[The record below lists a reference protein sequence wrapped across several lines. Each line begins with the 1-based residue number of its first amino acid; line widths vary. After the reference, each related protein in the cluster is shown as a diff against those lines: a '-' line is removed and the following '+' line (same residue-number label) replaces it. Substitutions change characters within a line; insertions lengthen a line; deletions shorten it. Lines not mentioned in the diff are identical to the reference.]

1 MKHLFSIFI
10 ILFLSVLNS
19 FGQNVTNV
27 DFYIEGPK
35 VIVTY
40 DLDKNADVYLYA
52 STCASDGW
60 NTSYMNYSAYR
71 AMPPALRA
79 VEGDVGKNITPGHKT
94 AIWYYKEEVSCFLG
108 HDEST
113 GIGEFVVYT
122 AAWEKQL
129 KEKKNGL
136 SSDVE
141 GWSSLAPELFN
152 SIQMKVEVYPSTP
165 EPELVYIDGVDG
177 IGDYWIGK
185 YEVTVAE
192 FAAFVQDT
200 KYVTDAEKEG
210 VGEVWSKSKNN
221 YESKKGVNW
230 RHDEYGNLRPLSSYP
245 LYPVVNV
252 SHNDAMA
259 YCNWLSEK
267 FNKTY
272 YLPSIADW
280 IEVASEYVPGT
291 VSWSGRKGK
300 DYSGS
305 SDGLEVGWFSEN
317 ADYSIKRIGEKF
329 PNRLHVY
336 DMSGNVNEWLYN
348 GVDSSNTI
356 TRGYSNPSGDI
367 RIGIG
372 GSCFE
377 EKRTIEES
385 IGTWSKRS
393 SNVNVG
399 FRVAMRVGRVYN
411 WITGKKID

>member
-1 MKHLFSIFI
+1 
-10 ILFLSVLNS
+10 
-19 FGQNVTNV
+19 
-27 DFYIEGPK
+27 
-35 VIVTY
+35 
-40 DLDKNADVYLYA
+40 
-52 STCASDGW
+52 
-60 NTSYMNYSAYR
+60 
-71 AMPPALRA
+71 
-79 VEGDVGKNITPGHKT
+79 
-94 AIWYYKEEVSCFLG
+94 
-108 HDEST
+108 
-113 GIGEFVVYT
+113 
-122 AAWEKQL
+122 
-129 KEKKNGL
+129 
-136 SSDVE
+136 
-141 GWSSLAPELFN
+141 
-152 SIQMKVEVYPSTP
+152 
-165 EPELVYIDGVDG
+165 
-177 IGDYWIGK
+177 
-185 YEVTVAE
+185 
-192 FAAFVQDT
+192 
-200 KYVTDAEKEG
+200 
-210 VGEVWSKSKNN
+210 
-221 YESKKGVNW
+221 
-230 RHDEYGNLRPLSSYP
+230 
-245 LYPVVNV
+245 
-252 SHNDAMA
+252 MA